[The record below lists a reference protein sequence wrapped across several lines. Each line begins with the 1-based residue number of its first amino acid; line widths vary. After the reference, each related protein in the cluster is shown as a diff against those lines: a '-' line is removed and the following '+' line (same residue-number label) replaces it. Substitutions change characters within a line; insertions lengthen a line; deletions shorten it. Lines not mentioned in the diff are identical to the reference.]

1 MSITGMIALVML
13 FFIFYMFYKFDDK
26 ISFAVGVI
34 ALIAFVL
41 IKLCAS
47 YLN

>member
-1 MSITGMIALVML
+1 MSIAGIMALVML

-34 ALIAFVL
+34 AFVAFILV
-41 IKLCAS
+41 KLCAN